1 MNSKSPSNNDNQND
15 NISTSKIRKNKENN
29 INDIKS
35 LVESTTTSYL
45 SNFLN
50 NTNKTSNRHN
60 IESPKSTKSKYLL
73 SFEKKVQKDLK
84 EKYNYSNSKYELLCI
99 NHLLRNSSCR
109 MVSIFKERMIL
120 DYIDEFLKR
129 IYNIKESKERIPKFY
144 LYYKH
149 YSIFF
154 GQPFFTNFDLNLLLQ
169 KNGEKKARIYYK
181 NQYQNGESKDDD
193 NENGFAESGSDDE
206 EEKGKN
212 NEEINKKKKNNNNNI
227 FSSDIK
233 ETIDNVTLMTTINSI
248 ENNTINLGL
257 NNEKIEIFSENKKER
272 SNDTTIGEIVEDI
285 NKGIEKVNNAKNKN
299 TIKKK
304 KKKSLGENNVVNED
318 IKKNKKKL
326 MELINNNNL
335 KKNIKNNSIK
345 KKLFYIRH
353 QNANLNSG
361 GNLISNTHRYS
372 QKKNV
377 TSIKN
382 ENLSKNNNYSNTNNI
397 SSNKTYKKRRLLSY
411 GNEEINKIINPNS
424 HKSPKHSNNLNINF
438 NYLNTITTDTI
449 YRSKNLNHIKKINN
463 PFSMNKKS
471 LNMNNN
477 TNAISS
483 LSTNRNINKIKI
495 CKTLK
500 SFGDKNKIKKNDI
513 RNLINKDMK
522 TISGDKKKKLNK
534 ISYKKFGF
542 SNLTE
547 TQILTEKNNIEKI
560 KGRNIISPLNDK
572 HYENYTLNNN
582 YININ
587 NMPFSANK
595 NKNCLNNGKNINNN
609 ILLNN
614 LSYENINYDKG
625 IYHKRTKSNLL
636 QNNFKSS
643 INDNPVFSKV
653 NIRNTYNAY
662 VKPSIRINKNEKLF
676 INKPIEPTD
685 SNYLKNQTSINNYYY
700 NELKNK
706 KLTTSNDYYLNNLHK
721 NNQNLINDSKNNVI
735 QNNDQAKNSNFNKY
749 VLDAIK
755 KSRHQHC
762 NSLSNQ
768 INPFHTLNAN
778 DDIFKNKDTLKNL
791 NKKGQKVRDV
801 LQIALSLFVNE
812 NTSRNYQNNVNVMEK
827 YPTYYKLNKNP
838 TQKNDKNNPKRNY
851 NLNININNEININEN
866 NIINNSTYLINDIN
880 KLNSKTLKRKTMD
893 KNISK
898 NYIGNDSKQ
907 REKDKNI
914 VNLKQKKY
922 NIDQPISS
930 SSNNICK
937 LTKNSINDNNRI
949 ISSNTL
955 NNKKT
960 KKMKSRNYEGG
971 NLNNVL
977 TSINNNYLN
986 TVILN
991 NNTFDNDKSS
1001 YKNKVNNTFNRNKN
1015 IIKSYHTKN
1024 GKSLFLFNGP

>member
-1 MNSKSPSNNDNQND
+1 
-15 NISTSKIRKNKENN
+15 
-29 INDIKS
+29 
-35 LVESTTTSYL
+35 
-45 SNFLN
+45 
-50 NTNKTSNRHN
+50 
-60 IESPKSTKSKYLL
+60 
-73 SFEKKVQKDLK
+73 
-84 EKYNYSNSKYELLCI
+84 
-99 NHLLRNSSCR
+99 
-109 MVSIFKERMIL
+109 
-120 DYIDEFLKR
+120 
-129 IYNIKESKERIPKFY
+129 
-144 LYYKH
+144 
-149 YSIFF
+149 
-154 GQPFFTNFDLNLLLQ
+154 
-169 KNGEKKARIYYK
+169 
-181 NQYQNGESKDDD
+181 
-193 NENGFAESGSDDE
+193 
-206 EEKGKN
+206 
-212 NEEINKKKKNNNNNI
+212 
-227 FSSDIK
+227 
-233 ETIDNVTLMTTINSI
+233 
-248 ENNTINLGL
+248 
-257 NNEKIEIFSENKKER
+257 
-272 SNDTTIGEIVEDI
+272 
-285 NKGIEKVNNAKNKN
+285 
-299 TIKKK
+299 
-304 KKKSLGENNVVNED
+304 
-318 IKKNKKKL
+318 
-326 MELINNNNL
+326 
-335 KKNIKNNSIK
+335 
-345 KKLFYIRH
+345 
-353 QNANLNSG
+353 
-361 GNLISNTHRYS
+361 
-372 QKKNV
+372 
-377 TSIKN
+377 
-382 ENLSKNNNYSNTNNI
+382 
-397 SSNKTYKKRRLLSY
+397 
-411 GNEEINKIINPNS
+411 
-424 HKSPKHSNNLNINF
+424 
-438 NYLNTITTDTI
+438 
-449 YRSKNLNHIKKINN
+449 
-463 PFSMNKKS
+463 
-471 LNMNNN
+471 
-477 TNAISS
+477 
-483 LSTNRNINKIKI
+483 
-495 CKTLK
+495 
-500 SFGDKNKIKKNDI
+500 
-513 RNLINKDMK
+513 
-522 TISGDKKKKLNK
+522 
-534 ISYKKFGF
+534 
-542 SNLTE
+542 
-547 TQILTEKNNIEKI
+547 
-560 KGRNIISPLNDK
+560 
-572 HYENYTLNNN
+572 
-582 YININ
+582 
-587 NMPFSANK
+587 
-595 NKNCLNNGKNINNN
+595 
-609 ILLNN
+609 
-614 LSYENINYDKG
+614 
-625 IYHKRTKSNLL
+625 
-636 QNNFKSS
+636 
-643 INDNPVFSKV
+643 
-653 NIRNTYNAY
+653 
-662 VKPSIRINKNEKLF
+662 
-676 INKPIEPTD
+676 
-685 SNYLKNQTSINNYYY
+685 
-700 NELKNK
+700 
-706 KLTTSNDYYLNNLHK
+706 LNNLHK